1 MGEAMMVR
9 HRGVLGVVVAGL
21 LVMVSPAFGDDPPK
35 AAATRVLIPFDFES
49 TFDNGRY
56 GAMVGDQI
64 WTKVRKQ
71 GGFILPESMQDV
83 RDWCERSKVH
93 PNPETSLEEMKRI
106 VVQEQA
112 GDVAIW
118 GKIER
123 VPGTE
128 LDEYDV
134 RVKVVDFST
143 DPPKVLHDA
152 TGRTKTVSEIPH
164 VYIKAA
170 LDDLYGR
177 APGAEVATDAK
188 PRKAIGPNLVK
199 GDFEAG
205 RGAPAGWDPLPRFVT
220 WIKAEGD
227 GAERRG
233 KVIRFTLDEATAGT
247 TGVLYYSEPF
257 PVEEGATY
265 RFSCQWR
272 STGSAVKV
280 FIKCYDEFSSRYQD
294 ASGKA
299 LTSQRR
305 EVYRSQQNLTG
316 PPNTWNVQSEEFT
329 PKHVQFNPRW
339 GRVMLY
345 AYWPVGVVEWDD
357 VVVEQVSPAPKGS
370 TGERR

>member
-1 MGEAMMVR
+1 MMAR
-9 HRGVLGVVVAGL
+9 LRGGLGVVVAAWLG
-21 LVMVSPAFGDDPPK
+21 MVAPALSDDPPK
-35 AAATRVLIPFDFES
+35 ASATRVLIPFDFES

-56 GAMVGDQI
+56 GAMVGDQV

-83 RDWCERSKVH
+83 RDWCERNKVH

-134 RVKVVDFST
+134 RVKVVDFSRN
-143 DPPKVLHDA
+143 PPKVLHDA

-177 APGAEVATDAK
+177 AAGAMVAEAAEARA
-188 PRKAIGPNLVK
+188 PIGPNLVK
-199 GDFEAG
+199 GTFDEG
-205 RGAPAGWDPLPRFVT
+205 RGGPDGWDPLPRFVS
-220 WIKAEGD
+220 WIKAEGE
-227 GAERRG
+227 GSASRG
-233 KVIRFTLDEATAGT
+233 KIIRFTQDEATAGT

-265 RFSCQWR
+265 RFSCDWR

-280 FIKCYDEFSSRYQD
+280 FIKCYDEFKSSYQD

-299 LTSQRR
+299 LTTQRR

-316 PPNTWNVQSEEFT
+316 PPNTWNQQVEEFT
-329 PKHVQFNPRW
+329 PKHVQFHPRW

-345 AYWPVGVVEWDD
+345 AYWPAGVVEWDA
-357 VVVEQVSPAPKGS
+357 VSVEQVSPAPKGV
-370 TGERR
+370 GR

>member
-1 MGEAMMVR
+1 MMVR
-9 HRGVLGVVVAGL
+9 LGIGLGAVVFAVLAMVAP
-21 LVMVSPAFGDDPPK
+21 SRADEATK
-35 AAATRVLIPFDFES
+35 SATRVLIPFDFES

-83 RDWCERSKVH
+83 RDWCERNKFH
-93 PNPETSLEEMKRI
+93 PNPEASLDEMKRA

-118 GKIER
+118 GKVER
-123 VPGTE
+123 VPGTTE
-128 LDEYDV
+128 DEYDL
-134 RVKVVDFST
+134 RIKVVDFST

-177 APGAEVATDAK
+177 KPGELAAGEAPARA
-188 PRKAIGPNLVK
+188 AIGPNLVK
-199 GDFEAG
+199 GTFEEG
-205 RGAPAGWDPLPRFVT
+205 RGGPVGWDPLPRFVT
-220 WIKAEGD
+220 WIKAEGA
-227 GAERRG
+227 GAEARG
-233 KVIRFTLDEATAGT
+233 KIIRFTLDEATAAT

-265 RFSCQWR
+265 RFSCKWR
-272 STGSAVKV
+272 SSGSAVKV

-299 LTSQRR
+299 LNTQRR
-305 EVYRSQQNLTG
+305 EVYRSQQNLTD
-316 PPNTWNVQSEEFT
+316 PPNSWNMQVEEFT

-345 AYWPVGVVEWDD
+345 AYWPAGVVEWDD
-357 VVVEQVSPAPKGS
+357 VVVEQVSPAPKAA
-370 TGERR
+370 TGRR